1 MVSILAAWFCFQLY
15 SVSQGALRYYLKEVA
30 YAYGLFKQLFCHV
43 LCSSGFFCM
52 SVCLFCFFVCLAAF
66 YKHSGYQNNPLLYL
80 YIYPA
85 HCDLIFAWRRRTCN
99 FQYFYWSMKQ
109 MCIWIELYWIK
120 FYLLP
125 IGCIGRTL
133 WHNGC

>member
-1 MVSILAAWFCFQLY
+1 MDATTFRQNCFTCAAILSLKIVNCSCISSDLPCVRVVVMSYVRLY
-15 SVSQGALRYYLKEVA
+15 
-30 YAYGLFKQLFCHV
+30 
-43 LCSSGFFCM
+43 FFCM
-52 SVCLFCFFVCLAAF
+52 SVCCFCFFVCLAAF

-99 FQYFYWSMKQ
+99 FQYFHWSMKQ